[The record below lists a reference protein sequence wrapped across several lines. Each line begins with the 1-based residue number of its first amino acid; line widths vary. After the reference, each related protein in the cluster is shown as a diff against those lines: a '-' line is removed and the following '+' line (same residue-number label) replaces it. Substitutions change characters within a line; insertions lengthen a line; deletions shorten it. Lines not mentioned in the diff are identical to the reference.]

1 MSGSP
6 HNKTTSN
13 TRTTEQHPQV
23 ESGPV
28 VAKASRPSDPD
39 RSVPSPENDPTSEY
53 NKYGC
58 HHKTLNSCVPQRS
71 RAFLSVRGAEDDAVS
86 PVRGSNTGAVRASNG
101 PGVRRRHWKCKRVV
115 TKPPPRTLMNA
126 SPAEKSPY

>member
-13 TRTTEQHPQV
+13 TRTTEQRPQV

-39 RSVPSPENDPTSEY
+39 RSAPSPENDPTSEY

-58 HHKTLNSCVPQRS
+58 HHKTLSSCVPQRS

-86 PVRGSNTGAVRASNG
+86 PFETRTPALFE
-101 PGVRRRHWKCKRVV
+101 
-115 TKPPPRTLMNA
+115 PRTAVVFDGGTGSANVWRPNHPHER
-126 SPAEKSPY
+126 S